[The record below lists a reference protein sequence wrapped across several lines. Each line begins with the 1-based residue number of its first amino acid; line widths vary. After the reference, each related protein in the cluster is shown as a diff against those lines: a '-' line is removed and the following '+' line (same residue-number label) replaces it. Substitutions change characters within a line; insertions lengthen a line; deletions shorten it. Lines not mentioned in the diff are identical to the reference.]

1 MKVFIKNSA
10 NVMYIIGKV
19 FNILS
24 FAFYPIMFIIG
35 LIMMISHNA
44 PDAKYKELSILG
56 AYMLV
61 LSIPLF
67 ILSIISLVV
76 CRNRKRLIDQG
87 TESVSPMVVL
97 IVFGA
102 ILNNIFYLL
111 SGIFSLVARN
121 QEFNSKQN

>member
-1 MKVFIKNSA
+1 MKNSA

-24 FAFYPIMFIIG
+24 FVFYPIMFIIG
-35 LIMMISHNA
+35 LIMMISQDA
-44 PDAKYKELSILG
+44 PDAKYHELSILG

-102 ILNNIFYLL
+102 ILNNVFYLL

-121 QEFNSKQN
+121 QELNREQN